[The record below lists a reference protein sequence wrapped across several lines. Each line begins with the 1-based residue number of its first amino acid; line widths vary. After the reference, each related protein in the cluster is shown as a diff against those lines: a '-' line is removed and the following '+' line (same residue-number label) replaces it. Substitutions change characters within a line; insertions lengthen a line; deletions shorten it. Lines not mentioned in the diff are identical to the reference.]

1 MTTGVPTNQMNA
13 VQPRKP
19 FRWGLALAWIAI
31 ALAVI
36 VSVLPI
42 WFVLKTALT
51 TNKALFVES
60 AQLWP
65 SQPTFDNFK
74 RVMGLLS
81 VDQAQSLGGSGSTIN
96 FLNAIKNSVI
106 FTGLI
111 VFFQTLFSAM
121 AAYAFARL
129 KFPGRDQIFFAFLAA
144 MMVPGIVLFIPN
156 FITIK
161 NLGWLNTYQGMVAPF
176 LLMTPF
182 AVFFLRQFFLSLP
195 KETEEAALLDGA
207 NPVTIFT
214 KIVLPMS
221 QGPLATLAI
230 LTTIGSWNEFFWPYL
245 VAKNEA
251 IYTLP
256 IALQAFK
263 SQTPQGSP
271 DWSGLMAGAFI
282 SIIPIFIM
290 MIFLGRRVVESLQ
303 FSGTK

>member
-1 MTTGVPTNQMNA
+1 MTAIHTK
-13 VQPRKP
+13 KP
-19 FRWGLALAWIAI
+19 FNWSLTLAWVAIGLAVLI
-31 ALAVI
+31 
-36 VSVLPI
+36 SVLPI
-42 WFVLKTALT
+42 WFVFKTALT
-51 TNKALFVES
+51 TNKDLFVES
-60 AQLWP
+60 ARLWP
-65 SQPTFDNFK
+65 TNPTLDNFK
-74 RVMGLLS
+74 RVLGLLS
-81 VDQAQSLGGSGSTIN
+81 IDQSQALGGSGSTIN

-106 FTGLI
+106 STGLI

-129 KFPGRDQIFFAFLAA
+129 RFPGRDQIFFAFLAA

-161 NLGWLNTYQGMVAPF
+161 NLGWLNTYQGMVAPA

-195 KETEEAALLDGA
+195 KETEEAAVLDGA
-207 NPVTIFT
+207 NPIMIFT

-230 LTTIGSWNEFFWPYL
+230 LTTIGAWNEFFWPYL
-245 VAKNEA
+245 VAKDEA

-263 SQTPQGSP
+263 IQTPQGSP

-282 SIIPIFIM
+282 SIIPIFLLM
-290 MIFLGRRVVESLQ
+290 VFLGRRVVESLQ